1 MMGKPLRAPVAVFF
15 LLLLALPAS
24 ASQSP
29 LKLQSPESVG
39 IGLPFQILVSS
50 EVDFRSVEVTW
61 LGRTVELPL
70 EGGGDRF
77 AGSLLLGS
85 DVKKQKPGERM
96 ISIEAEKFGM
106 SRRLERTVILQER
119 DFPVQRLSLPKQ
131 MVTLSEKALK
141 RYRKE
146 QKEIGAALS
155 AYSSTRSWSC
165 PFKRPA
171 QGEISSRYGLRR
183 ILNDKPRSPHR
194 GLDLR
199 TGAGAR
205 VKACNSGRVKLI
217 ANHYFSGR
225 SIYIDH
231 GRGLVSMY
239 FHLSKTF
246 VSQGQEVAKG
256 TVIGLTG
263 STGRATGPHLHFGVS
278 VLGQLVD
285 PAYVLE
291 EICSHE

>member
-1 MMGKPLRAPVAVFF
+1 
-15 LLLLALPAS
+15 
-24 ASQSP
+24 
-29 LKLQSPESVG
+29 VG
-39 IGLPFQILVSS
+39 IGLPFQIRISS
-50 EVDFRSVEVTW
+50 VVDFGSVEVTW
-61 LGRTVELPL
+61 LERTVELPL
-70 EGGGDRF
+70 ERDGERF
-77 AGSLLLGS
+77 TASLLLGS
-85 DVKKQKPGERM
+85 DVKKQSPGERTLRLR
-96 ISIEAEKFGM
+96 AEKFGKKQELQQTI
-106 SRRLERTVILQER
+106 RVHERT
-119 DFPVQRLSLPKQ
+119 FPVQRLSLPKR
-131 MVTLSEKALK
+131 MVSLSQKTLK

-146 QKEIGAALS
+146 KQEIGAALS
-155 AYSSTRSWSC
+155 TYRDTRSWSC
-165 PFKRPA
+165 PFQRPA
-171 QGEISSRYGLRR
+171 QGKISSRYGLRR

-205 VKACNSGRVKLI
+205 VKACNHGRVRLI
-217 ANHYFSGR
+217 ANHYFSGN

-239 FHLSKTF
+239 FHLSKTL

-256 TVIGLTG
+256 EVIGLTG

-291 EICSHE
+291 QTCPDQ